1 MFPLA
6 GFGCRIWS
14 VEFGVWGSGVS
25 GAPVDWIAPTMI
37 ADVDYSMGSFGTLRN
52 YGGEPSHLKL

>member
-1 MFPLA
+1 
-6 GFGCRIWS
+6 